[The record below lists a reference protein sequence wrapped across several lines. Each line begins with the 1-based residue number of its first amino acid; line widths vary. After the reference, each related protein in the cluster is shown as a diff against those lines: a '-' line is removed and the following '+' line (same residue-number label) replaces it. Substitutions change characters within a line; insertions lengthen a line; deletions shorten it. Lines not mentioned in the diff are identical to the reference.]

1 MEQRIGIERLEQ
13 AVNLFGSFD
22 ENIRMIESE
31 FSVTVSNREGDLRVN
46 GDVERKHTCGAF
58 IKPVPHADPSL
69 TIYLDSRSRVVDF
82 NANRELYLQRLAYG
96 GLPLSR
102 IEFRLAKDI
111 PARSSADEEA
121 EERELPE
128 LSDEELELVR
138 AATANLAEPLKSS
151 VSKAMIASM
160 RREKAFPS

>member
-1 MEQRIGIERLEQ
+1 MAGEPEKIGGVLGGM
-13 AVNLFGSFD
+13 FGD
-22 ENIRMIESE
+22 GGAMRM
-31 FSVTVSNREGDLRVN
+31 NAHKRALGMWMRVN

-82 NANRELYLQRLAYG
+82 SANRELYLQRLAYG

-102 IEFRLAKDI
+102 IEFRLAKDVS
-111 PARSSADEEA
+111 ARSSADEEA

-138 AATANLAEPLKSS
+138 AATANLAEPLRSS

>member
-1 MEQRIGIERLEQ
+1 MAGEPEKIGGVLGGM
-13 AVNLFGSFD
+13 FGD
-22 ENIRMIESE
+22 GGAMRM
-31 FSVTVSNREGDLRVN
+31 NAHKRALGMWMRVN

-102 IEFRLAKDI
+102 IEFRLAKDVA
-111 PARSSADEEA
+111 ARSSAVEEA
-121 EERELPE
+121 EEEVVVE
-128 LSDEELELVR
+128 AEAEE
-138 AATANLAEPLKSS
+138 AEAEEAEEAQGDKE
-151 VSKAMIASM
+151 AGSM
-160 RREKAFPS
+160 PSRSQ

>member
-1 MEQRIGIERLEQ
+1 MAGEPEKIGGVLGGM
-13 AVNLFGSFD
+13 FGD
-22 ENIRMIESE
+22 GGAMRM
-31 FSVTVSNREGDLRVN
+31 NAHKRALGMWMRVN
-46 GDVERKHTCGAF
+46 
-58 IKPVPHADPSL
+58 PSL

-102 IEFRLAKDI
+102 IEFRLAKDVT
-111 PARSSADEEA
+111 ARSSAVEEA

-138 AATANLAEPLKSS
+138 AATANLAEPLRSS

-160 RREKAFPS
+160 RRGKAFPS